1 MSSSGSTG
9 TTPIPPTPLP
19 ATLPPL
25 DLSKSNLVMMVYRQA
40 VLVIGI
46 TCLFFFKSPMR
57 DTVLFV
63 KSPG

>member
-9 TTPIPPTPLP
+9 TTPTPPLPPTF
-19 ATLPPL
+19 PPL

-40 VLVIGI
+40 VLVLGI

-63 KSPG
+63 KSPTT